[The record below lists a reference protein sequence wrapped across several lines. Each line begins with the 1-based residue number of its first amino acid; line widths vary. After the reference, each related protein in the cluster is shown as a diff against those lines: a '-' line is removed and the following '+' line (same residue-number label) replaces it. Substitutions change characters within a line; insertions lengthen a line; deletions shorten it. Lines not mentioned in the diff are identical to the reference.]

1 MSFYSLKYK
10 KPQTY
15 TFLFVWKQTLQYP
28 LIWIAINVFKENNFK
43 FMSLLWCTAD
53 VKNVFLCIG
62 NITKIEA
69 ICQLFVILGD
79 CRFSLDLFQI
89 LVYIWF
95 TLYLNFYYQIGPDMV
110 CLSRP
115 WSRPYHFKFFKSCLP
130 QILLGP
136 SLNTMSQI
144 LFFSIYKNLCR
155 SRESYFYLFTSI
167 FTVGVKTYYI
177 FTQTHVYILI

>member
-43 FMSLLWCTAD
+43 FMSLLWRTAD
-53 VKNVFLCIG
+53 VKNVFLCIR

-79 CRFSLDLFQI
+79 CRFSRDLFLFPIPGALNVQNLSFIKVIYLISEFLLSDRAWYGLLKQTMKQTISLQI
-89 LVYIWF
+89 F
-95 TLYLNFYYQIGPDMV
+95 
-110 CLSRP
+110 
-115 WSRPYHFKFFKSCLP
+115 
-130 QILLGP
+130 
-136 SLNTMSQI
+136 
-144 LFFSIYKNLCR
+144 
-155 SRESYFYLFTSI
+155 
-167 FTVGVKTYYI
+167 
-177 FTQTHVYILI
+177 